1 MNNSITNS
9 KREFLL
15 TSDELT
21 PGKSTL
27 SCLSAVVSEED
38 WGLMVEFKIPVK
50 DSLLPAVC
58 FSVSGGNVQASLMKT
73 GGDTEAD
80 YELQNDGSWK
90 LIQEQEPT
98 NKGIQ

>member
-1 MNNSITNS
+1 MNNCITNN
-9 KREFLL
+9 KHEFLL

-27 SCLSAVVSEED
+27 SCLSAVVFELD
-38 WGLMVEFKIPVK
+38 GGLFVQFTIPREN
-50 DSLLPAVC
+50 SLQPAVY
-58 FSVSGGNVQASLMKT
+58 FSVSDGNVQASLMKT

-90 LIQEQEPT
+90 LIQEQEST
-98 NKGIQ
+98 DEGT